1 MNCAVRRLLTWF
13 LCAVYTILW
22 AHAAWAVMV
31 YVPELKVS
39 SGESLDIPVMIDQVD
54 NLAGVKLVME
64 YDPKILFFQKGAR
77 TSHSDSLMHVIND
90 KNPGTLII
98 VMAGAKGIKGKAF
111 AILNLTF
118 KIKEDLKGDLRTHL
132 AITEVQLMTDKLK
145 DIKCEIKANPV
156 RISPQQEET
165 VLHKEVPPSKQPNRI
180 PSTN

>member
-1 MNCAVRRLLTWF
+1 MCAAL
-13 LCAVYTILW
+13 TILW
-22 AHAAWAVMV
+22 AHAAWGVVV

-39 SGESLDIPVMIDQVD
+39 SGEAVDIPVMIDQVD

-90 KNPGTLII
+90 KNPGRLII

-111 AILNLTF
+111 AIVNLTF
-118 KIKEDLKGDLRTHL
+118 KIKKDLMEDLNTHL

-145 DIKCEIKANPV
+145 DIKCEIKVDPL
-156 RISPQQEET
+156 RISPQQGRT
-165 VLHKEVPPSKQPNRI
+165 VLQKEVSPSKQPNRI